1 MRTVVATHLVSI
13 DNLHMKILFITS
25 VSIITRD
32 PKVSS
37 RLFVD
42 TLGLPL
48 QQDKGSDY
56 MFSDKIDGSKH
67 FGVWPLS
74 EAAQACFGRKE
85 WPTDRPIPQASIE
98 FEVEDAESVANAAI
112 ELESKGYVLLH
123 ASRTEPWK
131 QTIARLQTPEGAI
144 IGISYAA
151 SLHN

>member
-1 MRTVVATHLVSI
+1 
-13 DNLHMKILFITS
+13 MKILFVAS

-56 MFSDKIDGSKH
+56 IYSDKIEGSKH

-74 EAAQACFGRKE
+74 DAAQACFSRKE
-85 WPTDRPIPQASIE
+85 WPADRPIPQASVE
-98 FEVEDAESVANAAI
+98 FEVEDAESVSSATT

-123 ASRTEPWK
+123 GSRTEPWK

-144 IGISYAA
+144 IGISYAP
-151 SLHN
+151 SLHK

>member
-1 MRTVVATHLVSI
+1 
-13 DNLHMKILFITS
+13 MKILFVAS

-56 MFSDKIDGSKH
+56 IYSDKIVGSKY

-74 EAAQACFGRKE
+74 DAAQACFGRKE
-85 WPTDRPIPQASIE
+85 WPADRPIPQASVE
-98 FEVEDAESVANAAI
+98 FEVEDAESVASATT

-123 ASRTEPWK
+123 GSRTEPWK

-144 IGISYAA
+144 IGISYAP
-151 SLHN
+151 SLHK

>member
-1 MRTVVATHLVSI
+1 
-13 DNLHMKILFITS
+13 MKILFVAS

-42 TLGLPL
+42 ALGLPL

-56 MFSDKIDGSKH
+56 IFSEQIEGSKH
-67 FGVWPLS
+67 FGVWPLAD
-74 EAAQACFGRKE
+74 AAQACFGRKE

-98 FEVEDAESVANAAI
+98 FEVEDAESVVSAAT

-144 IGISYAA
+144 IGISFAP
-151 SLHN
+151 SLHK